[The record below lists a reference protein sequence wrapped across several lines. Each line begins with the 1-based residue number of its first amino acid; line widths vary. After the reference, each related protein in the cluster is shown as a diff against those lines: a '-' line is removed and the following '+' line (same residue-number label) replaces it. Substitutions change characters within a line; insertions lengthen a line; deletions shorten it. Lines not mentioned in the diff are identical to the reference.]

1 MSTLYSNATPNVCY
15 QLWYMCMFLSIFFSL
30 SSSEQATHFLE
41 SAKASEPARSKL
53 PLANGMGLSSTKTLP
68 INILVPMMPTRQRVS
83 NVKPQDKD
91 TSLRNLTPHCTC
103 TDCSSENDHSN
114 LKNCLVASKHHDCF
128 AKSQS
133 SSDNTSVLME
143 SKSSESSSKTKP
155 RLPDEAVSRTL
166 SRSGFSFIV
175 NEKPAVRREAEAANL
190 AKKTSQTM
198 KNPEVSYI

>member
-1 MSTLYSNATPNVCY
+1 MYVP
-15 QLWYMCMFLSIFFSL
+15 FSL

-41 SAKASEPARSKL
+41 SAKASEPARNKL
-53 PLANGMGLSSTKTLP
+53 PLANGVGLSSTKTPP
-68 INILVPMMPTRQRVS
+68 INILVPMMPTQQKMS

-91 TSLRNLTPHCTC
+91 PSLRNLTPHCTC
-103 TDCSSENDHSN
+103 TDCSLENDHNN

-128 AKSQS
+128 AKNQP

-143 SKSSESSSKTKP
+143 SKSSESSSKTEP
-155 RLPDEAVSRTL
+155 RLPDEAVSITL
-166 SRSGFSFIV
+166 SKSGFSFTV
-175 NEKPAVRREAEAANL
+175 DEKPAVRREAKAANL